1 MLASPILQGLLQMR
15 YLRGSLKPVSLVLA
29 RKPAPCLS
37 RRYIQRHRARTHQAC
52 WDRREDLHI
61 GRVYSPRVNR
71 PRRLLF
77 CGQIWPE
84 IPWSCPTVCVWICI
98 LITFFNDIFEFE
110 IWHFGKKISR
120 FPGAYTGTFRM
131 HVRLSVTSAYLPS
144 SVFVC
149 RHIWYSI
156 KKNLGCGRFE
166 FWNVSKS
173 NPNSNPTE
181 FFESPG
187 HGGSYNVF
195 I

>member
-98 LITFFNDIFEFE
+98 LITFLTTFLNLKSCTSEKKTPVFRELTPGPFERTYVCPGVRPSCRVASSCAVIF
-110 IWHFGKKISR
+110 GTPLKKISVVV
-120 FPGAYTGTFRM
+120 P
-131 HVRLSVTSAYLPS
+131 LELPS
-144 SVFVC
+144 RQVLSLD
-149 RHIWYSI
+149 SI
-156 KKNLGCGRFE
+156 LNLFY
-166 FWNVSKS
+166 FWDLISRS
-173 NPNSNPTE
+173 FYPA
-181 FFESPG
+181 
-187 HGGSYNVF
+187 
-195 I
+195 